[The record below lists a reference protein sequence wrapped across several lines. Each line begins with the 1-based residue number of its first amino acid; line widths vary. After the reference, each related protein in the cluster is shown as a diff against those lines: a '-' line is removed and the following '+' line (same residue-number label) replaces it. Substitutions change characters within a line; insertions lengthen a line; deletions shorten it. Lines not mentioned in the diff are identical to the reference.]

1 MANEA
6 DISETSLFLEYQG
19 RGEKGEQV
27 LTNLLKDHT
36 SRQNIYWA
44 TDSYASMGEGY
55 TFFDPITMDKITGE
69 HDWVV
74 RPRAAKSKEEQTQ
87 RSKDKAE
94 VFTPA
99 WICNAQNNLVDEAWF
114 GRKDGLFNTEWV
126 DDNGQHR
133 WTTNPDKILFPDT
146 EGKTWRDYVADRR
159 IEITCGEAPYLANR
173 YDVVTGEY
181 NEDAI
186 HRIGLLDRKL
196 RIVSENTADSK
207 EWIQWAKVALC
218 STYGFEW
225 QGDNLLLARE
235 ALFFTFQ
242 EHYIQQFGEK
252 KFSQNRMRMMPG
264 VAYIISWNLWQMDGL
279 TYGFPGHQPTEES
292 IGQRQ
297 KREAENERRIK
308 ESTNTFFDIPPILL
322 PHPSL
327 PENPYERFCLV
338 KDWLKDYN
346 VNKSKIDAREFANDK
361 RPLQTFESI
370 VNGNKN

>member
-1 MANEA
+1 MTNEA
-6 DISETSLFLEYQG
+6 DISETSLLLEYQG
-19 RGEKGEQV
+19 RGEEGEKV

-36 SRQNIYWA
+36 TQQNIYWA
-44 TDSYASMGEGY
+44 THSYASMGEGY

-69 HDWVV
+69 HDGVV
-74 RPRAAKSKEEQTQ
+74 RPRAAKSREEQTQ

-133 WTTNPDKILFPDT
+133 WTTNPDKIQFPDT
-146 EGKTWRDYVADRR
+146 EGKTWRDYVADHRL
-159 IEITCGEAPYLANR
+159 EITCGEAPYLANR
-173 YDVVTGEY
+173 YDVVTGKY

-196 RIVSENTADSK
+196 RIVSENTTDSG
-207 EWIQWAKVALC
+207 EWIQWAKLALC
-218 STYGFEW
+218 ATYGFEW

-252 KFSQNRMRMMPG
+252 SFRQNRMRMMPG
-264 VAYIISWNLWQMDGL
+264 VAYIISWNLWQMDGF
-279 TYGFPGHQPTEES
+279 TYGFPGYKPTEES
-292 IGQRQ
+292 TEQRL
-297 KREAENERRIK
+297 KRETENDRQIK
-308 ESTNTFFDIPPILL
+308 EAKNTLFNDPIIILA
-322 PHPSL
+322 PSR

-346 VNKSKIDAREFANDK
+346 IYKRKIDASKFVNNK
-361 RPLQTFESI
+361 RPKQTFESI
-370 VNGNKN
+370 VNGNNH